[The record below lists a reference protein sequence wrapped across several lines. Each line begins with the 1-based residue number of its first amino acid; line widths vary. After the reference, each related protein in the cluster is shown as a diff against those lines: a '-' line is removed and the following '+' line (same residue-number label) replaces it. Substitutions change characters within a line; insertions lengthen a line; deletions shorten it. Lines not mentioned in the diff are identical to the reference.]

1 MSKANEYCKNNKDK
15 IIKQA
20 KERYSN
26 MSEEKKAKEENT
38 KEIDIT
44 THLKKKRRKEKSMK
58 KANIIECLKTKKIK
72 KENMQETGIM
82 Q

>member
-44 THLKKKRRKEKSMK
+44 THLKKKKIKRKEI
-58 KANIIECLKTKKIK
+58 KAYND
-72 KENMQETGIM
+72 
-82 Q
+82 